1 MTVAQSAI
9 VSQWFK
15 GKELAFAFAF
25 NLSISRLGSVIN
37 GFVEPAIAKGAG
49 IGAALWVGFIVCLF
63 SWCCGLALVAIDYY
77 ADKKDGKVAKLSEE
91 DKFRC
96 RHIIEFKLPFWLIV
110 ASCVSVYCSIFPYSW
125 NTAGML

>member
-1 MTVAQSAI
+1 M
-9 VSQWFK
+9 
-15 GKELAFAFAF
+15 
-25 NLSISRLGSVIN
+25 SISRLGSVIN